1 MTDMD
6 KKQLKSQCMADL
18 RAALRLPL
26 YRDRLAAIEPRLLD
40 YFDDCVRED
49 IDAVNLYEAL
59 ALRKFLRMLFTYQTD
74 TGTVARVY
82 RAYEF
87 LKFQGLNGFQRY
99 RLTPLQTFE
108 LAAPFLFRRN
118 GKRLCT
124 EANYFIPRKSSK
136 TTLAAFFIFWYF
148 FFEDFNAECY
158 CVANARQQSEILFNM
173 AKELIRQMDVKE
185 KDIRFNRYELFWENK
200 QVHNSRVAAL
210 SAGGK
215 TKDGLFAQLVCAD
228 EYGSAAYVNDKSD
241 MANLL
246 NVVEGSMG
254 PRKEHL
260 TVITTTAGRVQ
271 EGPYQIKLRGIEQS
285 LEQEMTLPIDAM
297 PHPLEQDWQFALL
310 CQPDEWERDDESL
323 QRPEVWR
330 KVNRHIG
337 VTVQADFYREEWQ
350 KMLMDEEKKR
360 EQVCKLFNVWQ
371 TARVKQWL
379 PAALIYPLQQ
389 PLRITDCRA
398 EDDWVCFIGCDFSK
412 GDDINAVSYLAY
424 NRQTGMFF
432 ADMDAWIT
440 RETLDTNPNRNLYRL
455 WYEQGWLHVCE
466 GRTIDENEVCS
477 RIEQVADECTILRIG
492 YDAYDAKRFINHLA
506 AWIFSTG
513 ADPTQYLRP
522 VRQNYATYNSTVQ
535 QIEFLIKSNPA
546 LIAFSQNPM
555 WGWQFGN
562 CMLQES
568 NDGMENV
575 KPVKSSNNAKV
586 DNVQALLSALHLFDE
601 VQGTI
606 E

>member
-1 MTDMD
+1 
-6 KKQLKSQCMADL
+6 MADL
-18 RAALRLPL
+18 RAALSLSV
-26 YRDRLAAIEPRLLD
+26 YCDRLRAIEPRLLD
-40 YFDDCVRED
+40 YFTDCTRTD

-59 ALRKFLRMLFTYQTD
+59 ALRKFLRMLYTYETD
-74 TGTVARVY
+74 IATVQRVF

-87 LKFQGLNGFQRY
+87 LKFPGLDGYRRY
-99 RLTPLQTFE
+99 KLTPLQTFE
-108 LAAPFLFRRN
+108 LAGAFLFRN
-118 GKRLCT
+118 EGKRLCS
-124 EANYFIPRKSSK
+124 EANYFIPRKASK
-136 TTLAAFFIFWYF
+136 TTLSAFFIFWYF

-158 CVANARQQSEILFNM
+158 CVANARQQAEILFNI
-173 AKELIRQMDVKE
+173 AKDLIRQMDTEE
-185 KDIRFNRYELFWENK
+185 KDIRFNRYEMYWQNK
-200 QVHNSRVAAL
+200 QAHNSRAEAL

-228 EYGSAAYVNDKSD
+228 EYGSAAYVRDKSD

-254 PRKEHL
+254 PRREHL

-285 LEQEMTLPIDAM
+285 LRDEMQHPLDM
-297 PHPLEQDWQFALL
+297 LPHPMPQDWQFALL

-337 VTVQADFYREEWQ
+337 VTVQPNFYREEWA
-350 KMLMDEEKKR
+350 KMRLDEEKKR

-371 TARVKQWL
+371 TGRVKQWI

-389 PLRITDCRA
+389 PYRITDCRA
-398 EDDWVCFIGCDFSK
+398 EDGWVCFIGCDFSK
-412 GDDINAVSYLAY
+412 GDDLNAMSYLAY
-424 NRQTGMFF
+424 NRHTGRFF

-440 RETLDTNPNRNLYRL
+440 AETLTTNPNSTLYRL
-455 WYEQGWLHVCE
+455 WHEQGWLHVCE
-466 GRTIDENEVCS
+466 GRTIDEAQVTARVQEVAEC
-477 RIEQVADECTILRIG
+477 CTILRIG
-492 YDAYDAKRFINHLA
+492 YDAYDAKRFINQLA

-513 ADPTQYLRP
+513 QDPTHYLRP
-522 VRQNYATYNSTVQ
+522 VRQNYATYNSVVQ
-535 QIEFLIKSNPA
+535 EMEYLIKADPA
-546 LIAFSQNPM
+546 PVGFSQNPM

-575 KPVKSSNNAKV
+575 KPVKSSANAKV

-601 VQGTI
+601 MQGT
-606 E
+606 ENA